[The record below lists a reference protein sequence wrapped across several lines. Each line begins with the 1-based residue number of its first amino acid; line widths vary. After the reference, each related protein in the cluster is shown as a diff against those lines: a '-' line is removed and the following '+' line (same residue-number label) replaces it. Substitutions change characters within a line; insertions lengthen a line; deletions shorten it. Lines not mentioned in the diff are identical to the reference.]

1 MKTLESLLD
10 ADFDIKTF
18 DYDPIDAG
26 LTPTGDKDWQN
37 VVEGINNQIL
47 AARTIPALNKFIESA
62 KETVDACTYKG
73 KLTASS
79 ADTRKVLQ
87 LANDVAKMKT
97 LVVDLPEYR
106 INMAIK
112 LNELNDMLCKNRK
125 FCEFCKKWNC
135 WCAIRI
141 ATDANDGRTLFR
153 FISNDGID
161 TTECI
166 ADFESL
172 RLKTPKD
179 FETTT
184 TTNQEGCVIITFRV
198 AK

>member
-37 VVEGINNQIL
+37 MIEGINNQIL
-47 AARTIPALNKFIESA
+47 ASRTIPALNKFIESA

-87 LANDVAKMKT
+87 FASDVAKMKA
-97 LVVDLPEYR
+97 LRLDLPEYR
-106 INMAIK
+106 IKAAIK

-125 FCEFCKKWNC
+125 FCEFCKKWSC
-135 WCAIRI
+135 WCTMRI
-141 ATDANDGRTLFR
+141 AYDANDGRSFFR
-153 FISNDGID
+153 FISQDEIN
-161 TTECI
+161 TAECL
-166 ADFESL
+166 ADFEA
-172 RLKTPKD
+172 LKLKLSKD
-179 FETTT
+179 YETTA
-184 TTNQEGCVIITFRV
+184 TTNQEGCAIITFRV
-198 AK
+198 VK